1 MSIMKH
7 TAIWQWKIRPL
18 AAIAPFA
25 SAGADRD
32 GIDVGGYSGFR

>member
-18 AAIAPFA
+18 AVIAPFA

>member
-1 MSIMKH
+1 MPITAH

-18 AAIAPFA
+18 AVIAPFA
-25 SAGADRD
+25 SAGAVRD